1 MPFPRCDC
9 FAEPALS
16 VQLDVTHPSKMPP
29 TSGDSWCES
38 GSVSGKKPRR
48 SRAAQQRGGHS
59 CRGAWLHLGTGSS
72 RGHVWAPEAGVVRSP
87 WAVTSHGPTAPSVVK
102 VSVTSQATSTQ
113 TGGTSATRGSKAKGR
128 REGTRRGRENEATV
142 RKSQRL
148 REERSGFAFEK
159 TKTK

>member
-1 MPFPRCDC
+1 MW
-9 FAEPALS
+9 AL
-16 VQLDVTHPSKMPP
+16 
-29 TSGDSWCES
+29 
-38 GSVSGKKPRR
+38 
-48 SRAAQQRGGHS
+48 
-59 CRGAWLHLGTGSS
+59 
-72 RGHVWAPEAGVVRSP
+72 EAGVVRSP

-113 TGGTSATRGSKAKGR
+113 TGGTSATRGSKAKWR